1 MRVRIIKK
9 TFKGNTMYAVQG
21 KVPLLPIWYVLR
33 EDDGM
38 FDAPYIYS
46 DSTSACA
53 AFDRIVAERDYRPE
67 SCVSTIIDE
76 A

>member
-21 KVPLLPIWYVLR
+21 KVPFLPIWYVLR
-33 EDDGM
+33 EDDGL
-38 FDAPYIYS
+38 
-46 DSTSACA
+46 
-53 AFDRIVAERDYRPE
+53 FDRQHVYANRIEALAEFECIVAERDYRPE
-67 SCVSTIIDE
+67 SCVSEVIDE